1 LIAKLNIINTLV
13 STVANTTSIII
24 TYIFANTVVVL
35 LEKMKL
41 DFKPPL
47 PHSRF
52 LVLPVIFAFVFL
64 LAFFSIN
71 IVRVF
76 AKLMAKTLKS
86 YSTNTLAYS
95 VTVMFM
101 ARFLAEA
108 TSPFSGNLQMSLT
121 ATNTSYKKYI
131 KKT

>member
-1 LIAKLNIINTLV
+1 
-13 STVANTTSIII
+13 
-24 TYIFANTVVVL
+24 
-35 LEKMKL
+35 MKL
-41 DFKPPL
+41 EFKPPL

-131 KKT
+131 KKTWVLWMIVFLVCVSLVFALPVFIDRSSG